1 MKIRRVSA
9 NNNRKAFEL
18 RMYRGTLCFPY
29 ARLQLKP
36 TTRDPVVEVF
46 IDPEL
51 GREAFTYRLDS
62 GREGTVHIDHVLE
75 YNEDPAAMRN
85 LLLYKLTVEAQK
97 RADQCG
103 LSKRELIR
111 RLGTSASQYYRILDQ
126 TNYRKSLDQVVTL
139 LSVLDCECEIR
150 VRKKKRS
157 RDRLAH
163 AAGGRDTQAA

>member
-9 NNNRKAFEL
+9 NNNRKAFEV
-18 RMYRGTLCFPY
+18 RTHRGLFCFPY

-36 TTRDPVVEVF
+36 TTRDPVADVF
-46 IDPEL
+46 VDPEL

-75 YNEDPAAMRN
+75 YNEDPATMRN
-85 LLLYKLTVEAQK
+85 LLLYKLTLEAQK
-97 RADQCG
+97 RVDECG

-139 LSVLDCECEIR
+139 LSVLDCECEIK
-150 VRKKKRS
+150 VRRKKRS
-157 RDRLAH
+157 KDGLAH
-163 AAGGRDTQAA
+163 PAGGRRARAA